1 MGKEVFVIKGELP
14 LEGEIEV
21 RGAKNAA
28 GPALIASLLTDE
40 PCVIGNLPLIKDVLN
55 TIEVLKSL
63 GVEVQW
69 LGKRQVKL
77 QVRKLTPE
85 KMDFEKARKTRISV
99 LFIGALLA
107 RLSSFKMVRPGG
119 DRIGLRPIS
128 THLKALEEL
137 GVSVEPQ
144 DGFYYF
150 RKGEPRTNQI
160 VLSEFSV
167 TATENLL
174 LASVL
179 SKGEIIIQGAAL
191 EPQVQDL
198 MALLNEMGAKI
209 AVIGSHSFRVQGVK
223 RLHGV
228 VHDIIPDFLEAG
240 TFIVAGALT
249 PGTVKVK
256 KMDPGHLTL
265 FLAKLKELGVN
276 FTVGEEEVE
285 VSYSPKI
292 RKSKIQALPYPGF
305 PTDLLPIIVP
315 LLSRAEGKTLIHDP
329 LYENRLRYIDELRK
343 MGADIEIVDPHRA
356 FNFGPYYLTGARIE
370 SSDIR
375 AGASL
380 VLAGLMASGT
390 TIIENIHQ
398 IDRGYEKIEER
409 LQKLGA
415 DIQRLNLPS

>member
-1 MGKEVFVIKGELP
+1 MESEVFIIQGGHS
-14 LEGEIEV
+14 LEGEVEV

-28 GPALIASLLTDE
+28 GPILIASLLTDE
-40 PCVIGNLPLIKDVLN
+40 PCIIGNLPLISDVLK

-63 GVEVQW
+63 GTKVEWV
-69 LGKRQVKL
+69 GERKVKL
-77 QVRKLTPE
+77 QTAHLTPE
-85 KMDFEKARKTRISV
+85 KMDFEKARQTRISV

-107 RLSSFKMVRPGG
+107 RLESFKMIRPGG

-137 GVSVEPQ
+137 GVKVTFEN
-144 DGFYYF
+144 GFYRF
-150 RKGEPRTNQI
+150 EKGVPKTDNI

-174 LASVL
+174 LASAL
-179 SKGEIIIQGAAL
+179 SSAKILIQGAAI

-198 MALLNEMGAKI
+198 VNLLNEMGAKI
-209 AVIGSHSFRVQGVK
+209 ESIGSHSFRVQGVK
-223 RLHGV
+223 HMKGV
-228 VHDIIPDFLEAG
+228 THDIIPDPLEAG
-240 TFIVAGALT
+240 TLIVAGALT
-249 PGTVKVK
+249 PGRVVVK
-256 KMDPGHLTL
+256 KMIPDHLTL
-265 FLAKLKELGVN
+265 FLLKLKDMGVN
-276 FTVGEEEVE
+276 LEIQKEQVIVD
-285 VSYSPKI
+285 YSPKI
-292 RKSKIQALPYPGF
+292 KKNKVQALPYPGF

-315 LLSRAEGKTLIHDP
+315 LLTRAEGKSLIHDP

-356 FNFGPYYLTGARIE
+356 FSFGPSSLRGARIE

-380 VLAGLMASGT
+380 ILAGLMASGT
-390 TIIENIHQ
+390 TIVENIGQ

-409 LQKLGA
+409 LKKLGA
-415 DIQRLNLPS
+415 DIQRTKL